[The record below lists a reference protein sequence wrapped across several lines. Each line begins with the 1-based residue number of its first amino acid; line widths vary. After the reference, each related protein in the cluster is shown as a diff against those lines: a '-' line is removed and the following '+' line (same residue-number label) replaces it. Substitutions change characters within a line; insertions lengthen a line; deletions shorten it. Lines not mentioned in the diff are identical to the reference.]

1 MLVLDASAAL
11 AWIYIRRDPAE
22 ADRARRVLAH
32 LNDQPA
38 IVPDFW
44 HLEVVNALLTG
55 QRRGV
60 VTLSMALDFLAKLD
74 CLPIETDRSSM
85 SERKAHIF
93 ALAREYG
100 LTAYDATYLDVA
112 LRSGTALVSFDRK
125 LARAQQAAGVPSF

>member
-32 LNDQPA
+32 LNAQPA

-74 CLPIETDRSSM
+74 GLPIETDRSSM

-100 LTAYDATYLDVA
+100 LTAYDATYLDLA

>member
-32 LNDQPA
+32 LNAQPA

-74 CLPIETDRSSM
+74 GLPIETDRSAM

-100 LTAYDATYLDVA
+100 LTAYDATYLDLA

-125 LARAQQAAGVPSF
+125 LARAQQAAGVRSF